1 MKKKETKQPWYMK
14 EVWLSQ
20 VIILPLILGPE
31 VLEIPKWGHFIYITL
46 FVPAFVLLTA
56 RSIK

>member
-1 MKKKETKQPWYMK
+1 MK
-14 EVWLSQ
+14 EVWLGQ